1 MSRAIDDVLFAHI
14 FGPARNIVD
23 SQFNPMAA
31 SEKRLAKRS
40 LELWGR
46 FSVQLNSIQAYTL
59 HLVGFCFL
67 HTKNS
72 LFGIRRGVQ
81 EVVVEK
87 VFVSGGAP
95 AMKDV
100 TAISVMW
107 DGP

>member
-1 MSRAIDDVLFAHI
+1 M
-14 FGPARNIVD
+14 FGPARKFVD
-23 SQFNPMAA
+23 SQLNPMAA
-31 SEKRLAKRS
+31 SEKRLAKWS
-40 LELWGR
+40 SELWGR
-46 FSVQLNSIQAYTL
+46 FSIQLNSIQAYTL
-59 HLVGFCFL
+59 HLVVFCFL

-81 EVVVEK
+81 EVVMEK

-100 TAISVMW
+100 TAISAMR